1 MLFLSERL
9 FRASVAKKMENGGS
23 GRVYVGSLPGHFS
36 EKDIYREFETF
47 GPILKVELKKAANGT
62 GYAFIEYQDARD
74 ARDAIAQLHG
84 RPPPGE
90 KDAAPL
96 RVELPNNRREMGR
109 GGGGPGPRIPSGA
122 KRGDYILEIAGLPP
136 TGSWQDLKD
145 HFRVCGDVGYA
156 DVWGGGDPDAPRF
169 GEVSFFSRR
178 DMLDALERLDG
189 STFRSHQN
197 EKSRISVREKRSN
210 PMGDDH
216 DDDRAGGRG
225 YPPYGGGYSRGGDRE
240 PMPDRRMGYGG
251 GYSRSHR
258 SPSPRGG
265 DDYYPP
271 DRSYRRP
278 RSRSRERR
286 GHPEY
291 TSGGS
296 NYAASS
302 PPLRHR
308 DDYGGPPAPR
318 RYDDR
323 DRV

>member
-1 MLFLSERL
+1 M
-9 FRASVAKKMENGGS
+9 
-23 GRVYVGSLPGHFS
+23 
-36 EKDIYREFETF
+36 
-47 GPILKVELKKAANGT
+47 
-62 GYAFIEYQDARD
+62 
-74 ARDAIAQLHG
+74 
-84 RPPPGE
+84 
-90 KDAAPL
+90 
-96 RVELPNNRREMGR
+96 
-109 GGGGPGPRIPSGA
+109 PSGV
-122 KRGDYILEIAGLPP
+122 KRGDYVLEVAGLPP

-210 PMGDDH
+210 PIGDDP

-251 GYSRSHR
+251 SYSRSHR

-265 DDYYPP
+265 DDYYAP

-286 GHPEY
+286 GPPGY
-291 TSGGS
+291 AGGGS

-302 PPLRHR
+302 PPQRHR
-308 DDYGGPPAPR
+308 DDYGGPLHR

-323 DRV
+323 DRI